1 MSYRLERI
9 TPAER
14 AELSCVCVLF
24 AGQYGVMTAL
34 ARGYGVSRRW
44 LYRLRARAH
53 AALGQE
59 VAPRRP
65 GPRSVERHLV
75 VDRRALER
83 AVLVLHQGASAS
95 VRAIQTCLAELL
107 EVRRSVGWV
116 QGVLATAA
124 QRARALQ
131 PSPAGPLRA
140 LADETYA
147 GRRPVLAVVDQPS
160 GLVALLEPVEAADET
175 TWGCAWLELAA
186 RGVTARSVTADR
198 AGGLAAGARAA
209 GLPAVHL
216 DHWHALR
223 DVGRVAKRLEGAA
236 YRALAAAEHAIR
248 AAAEAR
254 RAAVRG
260 RRRVGRPLKAPTG
273 PAGVAA
279 AVQAADDAVARADA
293 VATVRGWVQATL
305 RPVDGRTGR
314 VRTSAAVT
322 AELTAAAA
330 LLQELG
336 GQAAEAARPL
346 ERYAAG
352 LAAYLD
358 DLAGALAG
366 PRAALGEATVTF
378 LAWAWCHRRTLGLT
392 DAAEAWPT
400 APDAARATWAALDGA
415 RRGSGLVENLNSI
428 LAFQR
433 ATRRG
438 LPGTALALAAVYR
451 NHHRFARGKRA
462 GFTPLE
468 LAGLPSPHWLDALGY
483 GRSVPSPPVNFRPDR
498 AHTVTSMAA

>member
-1 MSYRLERI
+1 
-9 TPAER
+9 
-14 AELSCVCVLF
+14 
-24 AGQYGVMTAL
+24 
-34 ARGYGVSRRW
+34 
-44 LYRLRARAH
+44 
-53 AALGQE
+53 
-59 VAPRRP
+59 
-65 GPRSVERHLV
+65 V

-160 GLVALLEPVEAADET
+160 GLVALLEPVE
-175 TWGCAWLELAA
+175 
-186 RGVTARSVTADR
+186 
-198 AGGLAAGARAA
+198 
-209 GLPAVHL
+209 
-216 DHWHALR
+216 
-223 DVGRVAKRLEGAA
+223 
-236 YRALAAAEHAIR
+236 
-248 AAAEAR
+248 
-254 RAAVRG
+254 
-260 RRRVGRPLKAPTG
+260 
-273 PAGVAA
+273 
-279 AVQAADDAVARADA
+279 ADDAVARADA

-433 ATRRG
+433 DTRRG

-462 GFTPLE
+462 GFTPPRTGRPP
-468 LAGLPSPHWLDALGY
+468 LAALARCPRLWPIGPLTA
-483 GRSVPSPPVNFRPDR
+483 R
-498 AHTVTSMAA
+498 

>member
-1 MSYRLERI
+1 MVGAPAVRLGCRRPNGRRGCHVL
-9 TPAER
+9 PAGAYHARGACR
-14 AELSCVCVLF
+14 AELRVCAV
-24 AGQYGVMTAL
+24 
-34 ARGYGVSRRW
+34 RGAVRGDD
-44 LYRLRARAH
+44 
-53 AALGQE
+53 
-59 VAPRRP
+59 RP
-65 GPRSVERHLV
+65 GPGVRGV
-75 VDRRALER
+75 A
-83 AVLVLHQGASAS
+83 AVAV
-95 VRAIQTCLAELL
+95 
-107 EVRRSVGWV
+107 
-116 QGVLATAA
+116 
-124 QRARALQ
+124 
-131 PSPAGPLRA
+131 PPAGPGARS
-140 LADETYA
+140 A
-147 GRRPVLAVVDQPS
+147 G
-160 GLVALLEPVEAADET
+160 
-175 TWGCAWLELAA
+175 A
-186 RGVTARSVTADR
+186 RGRAAAAGAPVGRAAPGSGSAGAGAAADR

-330 LLQELG
+330 LLQELA

-352 LAAYLD
+352 VAAYLD

-400 APDAARATWAALDGA
+400 APDAARATWAAL
-415 RRGSGLVENLNSI
+415 
-428 LAFQR
+428 
-433 ATRRG
+433 
-438 LPGTALALAAVYR
+438 
-451 NHHRFARGKRA
+451 
-462 GFTPLE
+462 
-468 LAGLPSPHWLDALGY
+468 
-483 GRSVPSPPVNFRPDR
+483 
-498 AHTVTSMAA
+498 